1 MVNLTQPSLSTS
13 TSIDMDAI
21 RQYATLG
28 PKIDWISGLAS
39 NVITGAR
46 SLLVKHDVLVEFEEK
61 FLFPRLQKLGN
72 EQPLH
77 GTLDILRIPAEEIGS
92 AEILEILANFPV
104 PIVLEGLAKDSEA
117 VRNWTPRFFQENYGD
132 AKITVDTFT
141 QKNSKQ
147 TIPLSQMAAEIQS
160 GSENGSYVQNV
171 SDLFQQYPEL
181 EAQLPIDTIRNRY
194 LNGGKL
200 FYIHLF
206 MGGPK
211 TGSIFHC
218 ANGVNFFINI
228 HGRKEWKFVN
238 PLHSAWMYGL
248 VNTAAAYGTCA
259 VNFRRSQQEHLN
271 HCPLYAQLP
280 VYKTILNPGDV
291 LINPSWWWHSVKNLT
306 PTTIGCATR
315 WLVPIKSVNPF
326 YTFLS
331 MTWCRPS
338 ILRKFFNAWLF
349 KSDPRLNDGISRN
362 NFSKAYELVRKH
374 RARFWGE
381 REAELFHT
389 LNKK

>member
-1 MVNLTQPSLSTS
+1 MVNPTQASLSTS
-13 TSIDMDAI
+13 TSINMDAI

-28 PKIDWISGLAS
+28 PKIDWISALAS
-39 NVITGAR
+39 NVTTGGR
-46 SLLVKHDVLVEFEEK
+46 SLLVKHDFLAEFEEK

-72 EQPLH
+72 EQPQH
-77 GTLDILRIPAEEIGS
+77 GTLDILRIPASEIGS

-104 PIVLEGLAKDSEA
+104 PIVLEGLAQDSEA

-132 AKITVDTFT
+132 FEVTVDLNGQNRTKALA
-141 QKNSKQ
+141 Q
-147 TIPLSQMAAEIQS
+147 IAAEIQS
-160 GSENGSYVQNV
+160 GSENSNYVQNI
-171 SDLFQQYPEL
+171 SDLFLKYPEL
-181 EAQLPIDTIRNRY
+181 EAQLPIETIRNRY
-194 LNGGKL
+194 LKGSKL

-211 TGSIFHC
+211 TCTPFHC

-228 HGRKEWKFVN
+228 HGQKEWQFVN

-248 VNTAAAYGTCA
+248 VNTSAAYGFSP
-259 VNFRRSQQEHLN
+259 VDFRRSQQEHLN

-291 LINPSWWWHSVKNLT
+291 LINPSWWWHAVNNLT

-315 WLVPIKSVNPF
+315 WFVPTKSINPF

-331 MTWCRPS
+331 LIWCRPMV
-338 ILRKFFNAWLF
+338 LKNFLNARLS
-349 KSDPRLNDGISRN
+349 KSDPRMNDDVGRK
-362 NFSKAYELVRKH
+362 NFSKAEQITAKH
-374 RARFWGE
+374 QQRFWGE
-381 REAELFHT
+381 ELV
-389 LNKK
+389 